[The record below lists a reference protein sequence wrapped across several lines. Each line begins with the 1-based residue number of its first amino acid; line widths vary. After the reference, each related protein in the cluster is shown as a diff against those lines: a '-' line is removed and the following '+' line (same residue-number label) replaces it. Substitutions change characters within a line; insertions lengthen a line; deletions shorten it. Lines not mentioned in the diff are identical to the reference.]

1 MAKTEKE
8 GQWTLQ
14 PEELEKIWKMKVKVV
29 YRETEETR
37 YYTLD
42 ELKTWDWGNQ
52 DIWRIVSGWQITSF
66 KGLVSMMHM
75 KAQKGLEE
83 VEILESPRCLML
95 AGG

>member
-1 MAKTEKE
+1 MAETEE
-8 GQWTLQ
+8 RSWTLN
-14 PEELEKIWKMKVKVV
+14 PDELEKIWKMKVKVV
-29 YRETEETR
+29 YRETGESK
-37 YYTLD
+37 YFALD
-42 ELKTWDWGNQ
+42 ELKSWDWGNQ

-66 KGLVSMMHM
+66 KGLLSMMHM